1 MTLLDTLKR
10 PEYTGENRCL
20 PCTVVNAIVVVA
32 VSLALGLLWIPAGV
46 AVLAL
51 GALAVYLRGYVVP
64 GTPSFAPRLVA
75 AVGLAG
81 VFGDDE
87 DEPRQSDSLDANVD
101 PEVMLSTL
109 LDAGV
114 LVDEP
119 DGLFVADEVREE
131 WESTM
136 ATLRKG
142 SDDELATAVETAV
155 PFDAEATPEYDGIGL
170 HGPDLSVW
178 LSRTQAIADVAT
190 LYTVVERGVD
200 PAVALAATEPL
211 RMFSEVC
218 PACGGPVVE
227 TTTRDCCGGTASIYD
242 SPEQDVLACEE
253 CGSVVYEF
261 DEE

>member
-1 MTLLDTLKR
+1 MTLLDALKR
-10 PEYTGENRCL
+10 PEYTGENRCP
-20 PCTVVNAIVVVA
+20 PCTVVNAVVVA
-32 VSLALGLLWIPAGV
+32 AAALALGFLWIPAGV
-46 AVLAL
+46 VALGL

-81 VFGDDE
+81 VFGHDE
-87 DEPRQSDSLDANVD
+87 DEPRKSESLDANVD

-114 LVDEP
+114 LVEEP
-119 DGLFVADEVREE
+119 DGLFLADDARAA
-131 WESTM
+131 WEDTM

-142 SDDELATAVETAV
+142 SDDELADAVETAV
-155 PFDAEATPEYDGIGL
+155 PFEAEASPEYDGIGL

-190 LYTVVERGVD
+190 LYTVIERGVD
-200 PAVALAATEPL
+200 PMVALAATEPL
-211 RMFSEVC
+211 RMFAEVC
-218 PACGGPVVE
+218 PSCGGALEE

-242 SPEQDVLACEE
+242 SPEQDVLACED